1 MILTS
6 FCVNCF
12 FLLSLY
18 RIECFYK
25 IIDMKKFI
33 MLFISIAIC
42 NYGFSQFE
50 IGLLPKIG
58 YNVVDIE
65 KSTNLSKY
73 GNTTSGYY
81 LNDWD
86 QLNYGGTLY
95 GLFKKDRKVNFGG
108 EITFNR
114 LYYWEEA
121 YETYG
126 AISAQL
132 DLECWLSMLFL
143 RYSILNRS
151 SAWNIILTVQ
161 G

>member
-1 MILTS
+1 
-6 FCVNCF
+6 
-12 FLLSLY
+12 
-18 RIECFYK
+18 
-25 IIDMKKFI
+25 MKKFI
-33 MLFISIAIC
+33 MRFISIVIC

-95 GLFKKDRKVNFGG
+95 GLFQKDKKVNFGG

-121 YETYG
+121 YESYYG
-126 AISAQL
+126 
-132 DLECWLSMLFL
+132 L
-143 RYSILNRS
+143 RYNWGDVSTIGFGVLAKYAVSEIFYLKPVISLEYYLYGSGLNFGTALAGGVDIRLS
-151 SAWNIILTVQ
+151 ES
-161 G
+161 